1 MCVPGVNDSEGTIDK
16 DANKR
21 MEVKEKG
28 NRGAGDETPYSLSSS
43 NHTNNPSEGKGS
55 IEAKEGDTTAA
66 QTASSRSLHTSDD
79 ARRASRISTIT
90 PSVLLKADSIR
101 EEDLETIL
109 DTAGKC

>member
-1 MCVPGVNDSEGTIDK
+1 MLNEK
-16 DANKR
+16 

-28 NRGAGDETPYSLSSS
+28 NRGPDDENSYSLSSS
-43 NHTNNPSEGKGS
+43 NHTNNPSGGKEP
-55 IEAKEGDTTAA
+55 IEAKEGDTTAV

-101 EEDLETIL
+101 EEDLETVL